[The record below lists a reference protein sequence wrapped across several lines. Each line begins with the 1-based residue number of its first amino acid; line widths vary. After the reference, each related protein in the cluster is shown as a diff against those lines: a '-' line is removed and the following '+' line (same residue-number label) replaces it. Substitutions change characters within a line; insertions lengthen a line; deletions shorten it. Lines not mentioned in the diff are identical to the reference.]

1 MNTRKVSKI
10 LLLSVLA
17 SSSAPAWAAN
27 VYAPTSPDND
37 SNVPPRNLTSLSPST
52 PELFT
57 SFTGNQ
63 ATLAALGFFVSNDP
77 NTPAFG
83 GIDTGSNGTAGF
95 YAYGPYN
102 SHYTLGLL
110 EASGSTDSRAYLK
123 LKNDTGAS
131 VSRILVSYDIEQWRD
146 GARVNQIGLRY
157 SPTYNGFSSYSDV
170 VTTSTTSPLGNPAT
184 AAAVSPPV
192 SQAVS
197 ALVTLPTALAAN
209 DKGYLRW
216 GYSSPG
222 SGSRD
227 GFGPTNIKIVPLAT
241 GTPRTRSGTTGT
253 NWFATN
259 AWTSYTWAGSANNAV
274 FTNTALSPVNLD
286 ASASVVDILFN
297 DSFTI
302 SKSSGTPVL
311 TTSGIINVAASE
323 VGTIAVDL
331 DSVYGIYK
339 LGAGELVLSAVSS
352 SDVGGVNV
360 LEGTL
365 TLGIDNAINP
375 ANKLSVNNGTFKTN
389 GYDVTVEA
397 LVASESSSN
406 IVNLGSS
413 GGSVLTV
420 DMDVTSTASF
430 RGLIIGTDATAKIL
444 KKGNGT
450 LRFRSSPKTYSA
462 ITQVDE
468 GVLEV
473 TQNAE
478 LTNTADVIVRGETS
492 LDADPDQHGTLYI
505 TNDSGSNESFT
516 FGSSVVIDV
525 KGGEIEFETTDDEEL
540 TLTNGIAFD
549 STDITG
555 ANEAHNNIKA
565 EDDTIVRLTG
575 VLSGA
580 GGLRKTG
587 SGDLIISNA
596 SNTLAS
602 VEVRNGSLELASG
615 ASIGGASAGQG
626 RLYIKDEANTRTFV
640 FHDNLTVAWL
650 EASAPAAPAANT
662 GFLDI
667 PSTKTL
673 TVNQTAVLD
682 TNDED
687 GDLDTAEELKP
698 SYDIALSGSGNFVK
712 DGNGTLKFTNNA
724 KTLVGSVTVAK
735 GVLQVSKN
743 GVISDTG
750 VTVNSGGQLR
760 LSTGVDDLADIAD
773 ATYTFG
779 GNIVLNSTQRDVSGV
794 ITSSGFGHLGGL
806 RFDPDNGIQY
816 AVLTNNIVIN
826 SASDIHVNGTEKI
839 LFLTGAIS
847 GSANLNR
854 TGGGTVVIEGDSSY
868 SGALTLTNGTTSIDF
883 SNAAHSLDA
892 SSVTVATGAE
902 LGAEA
907 ANVGKITGNI
917 SVSAGGHLSK
927 GEVLD
932 GLGAVIGYLPVGPL
946 KGAGNLAVAATSG
959 ANVTAIGVDVT
970 ATPVT
975 IDGTV
980 ALPDDLV
987 IDLNNAGT
995 FGFYTLIDG
1004 GSGSATLN
1012 GGSTPVSITAASG
1025 KLLNAPSGV
1034 TEVELTVS
1042 GADIIVELK

>member
-1 MNTRKVSKI
+1 M
-10 LLLSVLA
+10 
-17 SSSAPAWAAN
+17 
-27 VYAPTSPDND
+27 
-37 SNVPPRNLTSLSPST
+37 
-52 PELFT
+52 
-57 SFTGNQ
+57 
-63 ATLAALGFFVSNDP
+63 
-77 NTPAFG
+77 
-83 GIDTGSNGTAGF
+83 
-95 YAYGPYN
+95 
-102 SHYTLGLL
+102 
-110 EASGSTDSRAYLK
+110 
-123 LKNDTGAS
+123 
-131 VSRILVSYDIEQWRD
+131 
-146 GARVNQIGLRY
+146 
-157 SPTYNGFSSYSDV
+157 
-170 VTTSTTSPLGNPAT
+170 
-184 AAAVSPPV
+184 
-192 SQAVS
+192 
-197 ALVTLPTALAAN
+197 
-209 DKGYLRW
+209 
-216 GYSSPG
+216 
-222 SGSRD
+222 
-227 GFGPTNIKIVPLAT
+227 
-241 GTPRTRSGTTGT
+241 
-253 NWFATN
+253 
-259 AWTSYTWAGSANNAV
+259 
-274 FTNTALSPVNLD
+274 
-286 ASASVVDILFN
+286 
-297 DSFTI
+297 
-302 SKSSGTPVL
+302 
-311 TTSGIINVAASE
+311 
-323 VGTIAVDL
+323 
-331 DSVYGIYK
+331 
-339 LGAGELVLSAVSS
+339 
-352 SDVGGVNV
+352 
-360 LEGTL
+360 
-365 TLGIDNAINP
+365 
-375 ANKLSVNNGTFKTN
+375 
-389 GYDVTVEA
+389 
-397 LVASESSSN
+397 ASESASN
-406 IVNLGSS
+406 IVDLGSS

-430 RGLIIGTDATAKIL
+430 RGLIIGSDATAKIL

-516 FGSSVVIDV
+516 FGSSVEIDV
-525 KGGEIEFETTDDEEL
+525 KGGEIEFETTDDEEI

-549 STDITG
+549 ATDITG
-555 ANEAHNNIKA
+555 VNEAHNNIKA

-575 VLSGA
+575 VLAGSGS
-580 GGLRKTG
+580 LRKTG
-587 SGDLIISNA
+587 TGDLVITNA

-602 VEVRNGSLELASG
+602 VELRNGSLELASG

-662 GFLDI
+662 GFLAI

-724 KTLVGSVTVAK
+724 KTLTGSVTVAK

-743 GVISDTG
+743 GVISGTG

-760 LSTGVDDLADIAD
+760 LSTGVDDLGDIAD

-779 GNIVLNSTQRDVSGV
+779 GDIALNSTQRDVSGV

-806 RFDPDNGIQY
+806 RFDPEDGIQY

-959 ANVTAIGVDVT
+959 ANITAIGVDVT

-995 FGFYTLIDG
+995 FGFYTLIAG

-1042 GADIIVELK
+1042 GADIIIELK